1 VSRVL
6 TGALLAALLS
16 ACSVVAPEYRPTPT
30 PVAAATAA
38 AKPDVLPIA
47 YGVVPLEV
55 RAGTVV
61 TVKKTAIFFSNPN
74 PLVLDWF
81 MTVRFKS
88 LDGLSVTDER
98 IGNSGVPPD
107 RAEPKFQNWY
117 FPIPPGDS
125 WTIVRY
131 DKTFTKSD
139 VQEFKVA
146 RSLVTIGEVSGVSV
160 PNQTCT
166 NDAAV
171 GVIGCDLT
179 VATTETVPAFSKL
192 HLVVVVRSKA
202 SSREVLSAL
211 QWRPELTAN
220 DKPWFSLAGGK
231 TFEIEIHDG
240 YPAPTVPW
248 EYEVFAHAYQF
259 SSQ

>member
-1 VSRVL
+1 MRRVL
-6 TGALLAALLS
+6 TGALLAAVL
-16 ACSVVAPEYRPTPT
+16 AGCSVEAPEYRPTPNPSPT
-30 PVAAATAA
+30 VA
-38 AKPDVLPIA
+38 AKPDILPLT
-47 YGVVPLEV
+47 YEVDPLSV

-61 TVKKTAIFFSNPN
+61 AVSKTAIFFSNPN
-74 PLVLDWF
+74 AFVLDWF

-88 LDGLSVTDER
+88 ADGLAVSDER

-107 RAEPKFQNWY
+107 RADPKFQNWY

-125 WTIVRY
+125 WTVVRL

-146 RSLVTIGEVSGVSV
+146 RSLVTIGEVDGVSV
-160 PNQTCT
+160 ADQACA

-171 GVIGCDLT
+171 GVIGCNLN
-179 VATTETVPAFSKL
+179 VATTATVPGFSKL
-192 HLVVVVRSKA
+192 HLVIIVRSKA
-202 SSREVLSAL
+202 SSRDVLGAL
-211 QWRPELTAN
+211 QWRPEIAAN
-220 DKPWFSLAGGK
+220 AKPWLSLGAGETLK
-231 TFEIEIHDG
+231 IEMHDG

-248 EYEVFAHAYQF
+248 EYEVFAHAYQY